1 MIIGLGL
8 DVVELSRIEQSLKR
22 FGERFTER
30 ILTPLEIANMPGTQ
44 VGAVAFVASRFAAKE
59 AGVKAL
65 GTGFS
70 QGIGFHDVEVVTPE
84 TRKPEIA
91 LHGRALEKCRELGAT
106 KVFVSLTHERSLAA
120 AVVILET

>member
-8 DVVELSRIEQSLKR
+8 DVVELSRIKHSLER
-22 FGERFTER
+22 FGERFAER
-30 ILTPLEIANMPGTQ
+30 ILTPLEQANTPSTPA
-44 VGAVAFVASRFAAKE
+44 GAVAFVASRFAAKE

-70 QGIGFHDVEVVTPE
+70 QGIGFHDVEVVTPD
-84 TRKPEIA
+84 TRKPEIV

-106 KVFVSLTHERSLAA
+106 RIHVSLSHERSLAA